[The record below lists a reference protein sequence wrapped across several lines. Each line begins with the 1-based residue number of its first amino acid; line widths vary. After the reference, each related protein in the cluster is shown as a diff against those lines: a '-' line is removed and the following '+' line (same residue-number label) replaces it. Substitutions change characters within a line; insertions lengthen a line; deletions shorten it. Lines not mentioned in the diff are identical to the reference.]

1 MDTLQWASIVGRTA
15 ETPCE
20 ARSSAPATHFS
31 LHSFP
36 SSLLPN
42 EIRFSFRPLNEKSPS
57 FIGFCFCQS
66 RGCPGL
72 AMVFMGL
79 ACESGYFFGV
89 ASSICLRS
97 SFSAL

>member
-1 MDTLQWASIVGRTA
+1 MDTLQWASI
-15 ETPCE
+15 E
-20 ARSSAPATHFS
+20 ARSSAPATHY
-31 LHSFP
+31 LLLP
-36 SSLLPN
+36 PPYSLLPN
-42 EIRFSFRPLNEKSPS
+42 ETRLPFRLLNEKSPS

>member
-1 MDTLQWASIVGRTA
+1 MAGALERASM
-15 ETPCE
+15 E
-20 ARSSAPATHFS
+20 AHCKVSTHYP
-31 LHSFP
+31 LLSFP
-36 SSLLPN
+36 YSLLPN

-66 RGCPGL
+66 RECPGL

-79 ACESGYFFGV
+79 AYESGYFFGV

>member
-15 ETPCE
+15 ESPCE